1 MLTRQSKKQKE
12 YFLKLKSDTMDFITN
27 FKKRYELFPW
37 SRINKLKKIGAR
49 SNISIKINGVPFTV
63 LSLSQEINKMNN
75 KIKMRLKPT
84 YYNFILKAYIR
95 DSKGLDDSQITE
107 IYNVYKEQLD
117 ANFKETKQDLI
128 FCLEAL
134 KELNKVL
141 KIKNNDKY
149 TNDTSDVIIDT
160 TKTESTD
167 DENLKNTLFKD
178 FKKYVNENNNV
189 FNKVKVLNEPII
201 RYQKKKNENW
211 LLLAT
216 YDIGSKHET
225 TKLLSKLSDNVK
237 YGGEKIEYDTCY
249 LPGDVFIFVKLPNN
263 DKSMFIES
271 YIGNKYDT
279 VIFDFGS
286 VLIKALSTKDIYKST
301 SKAWANREI
310 SKKDLG
316 ILVDTYYNNICDV
329 KYDTVDT
336 DVLKKVYISLLP
348 ERLKKYADEVYNIA
362 STSNQQFDYTEVML
376 KYLKESGYKL
386 YYLSNWGKS
395 SFELSKKKGI
405 FDIIKYFNGGI
416 ISYEVGLQKPD
427 KSIYQLLLDKYKI
440 DPKKTIFYDDKKEN
454 VESAKKVGINGVLF
468 VKDTVKDI
476 MNLPKVNKSIK
487 DYYKE
492 REEYVMHNNIVD
504 GNAYDINDLMIEAT
518 IAIIEEDIN
527 DSYIREGT
535 NLDIRAKYKSFKK
548 EYKIKMKEIK
558 DAIKKENYSIALKR
572 AKELKDMLNI
582 VEKSVNNEISTTGSV
597 IFGFFTDWTV
607 SWLRTFALCF
617 VPFIGAPLSAIWS
630 FIDSWGKP
638 IKKNAKSEVLSK
650 DDFNFYK
657 NNVESR
663 LKYMNSCI
671 DKLIKK
677 IENEAM
683 TNKKRQIMESVN
695 GSIMLNKLK
704 IRSSNNVGVIGFGKT
719 PTTLNEFIIESA
731 IEIVDDNADDLMTEG
746 TNLNIRTKYKP
757 LKKEYKNKMNEIKY
771 NLQINEYDKALRGA
785 KDLKVMV
792 KKLKTSIK
800 KEESTIGSVVF
811 GFFTSWT
818 VTWLRTFSLFF
829 VPFIGEKIAF
839 VWNTIDKWGKPIK
852 KIANSEVLSKDDFN
866 FYKNATEA
874 CVQTME
880 ISVDNLIKNIES
892 MKLEYKKAESQIE
905 KDDDVKESSLF
916 NTINWYDYISENGDY
931 EDLRDF
937 VIECYESVVDSDI
950 NIMTE
955 GADKDIKKIYKDMKA
970 QYKDLLKSSKN
981 NYRGKRFRE
990 AVSDL
995 DHASS
1000 LVDIA
1005 IKKINETDI
1014 TSKDTIVSWFNLIIW
1029 YIEVFVSSVPA
1040 FNFPAIISVLKQNV
1054 KQMSELAKSSKRNDI
1069 TVSDFNL
1076 TKNKFITKTR
1086 EFKESIKA
1094 LQKKIGN
1101 DKKEYDN
1108 VKNVMDDDS
1117 KEEVAEEST
1126 REYMRQKRALYE
1138 ACHNGEITIDEREE
1152 LFKSLNDQF
1161 YLDKNTSD
1169 ITASSGISNRE
1180 KFNKVKETLYDRC
1193 NRGEISV
1200 DEREALIHKAYEMI
1214 FTEDNNNDNNGISD
1228 KDITN
1233 VQKNVSKENEAT
1245 KRKFDSEIDSM

>member
-271 YIGNKYDT
+271 YIDNKYDT

-683 TNKKRQIMESVN
+683 TNKK
-695 GSIMLNKLK
+695 
-704 IRSSNNVGVIGFGKT
+704 
-719 PTTLNEFIIESA
+719 
-731 IEIVDDNADDLMTEG
+731 
-746 TNLNIRTKYKP
+746 
-757 LKKEYKNKMNEIKY
+757 
-771 NLQINEYDKALRGA
+771 
-785 KDLKVMV
+785 
-792 KKLKTSIK
+792 
-800 KEESTIGSVVF
+800 
-811 GFFTSWT
+811 
-818 VTWLRTFSLFF
+818 
-829 VPFIGEKIAF
+829 
-839 VWNTIDKWGKPIK
+839 
-852 KIANSEVLSKDDFN
+852 
-866 FYKNATEA
+866 
-874 CVQTME
+874 
-880 ISVDNLIKNIES
+880 
-892 MKLEYKKAESQIE
+892 AESQIE

-1000 LVDIA
+1000 LVDIV

-1094 LQKKIGN
+1094 LQKKIEN